1 MKKFYRLADEDAIKP
16 EEVEPLDKK
25 KTSKQLQQLEPTRK
39 NTKLK
44 SQEPAEEEAEEAEVL
59 SAEADA
65 DADEADEGVDG
76 EDEGVAGVDEE
87 DEDEDEEDDSESSDA
102 PEAAEAEEEVLFE
115 REPVPLGD
123 ESRRIAVQNLDWA
136 RVRVRAHAPSTHYL
150 HTYIDVTSI
159 CIYLLHL
166 FASSICAPTRAC

>member
-65 DADEADEGVDG
+65 DEEDEGVDR
-76 EDEGVAGVDEE
+76 EDEE
-87 DEDEDEEDDSESSDA
+87 DEDEDDDSESSDD
-102 PEAAEAEEEVLFE
+102 PEAVEAEEEVLFE

-150 HTYIDVTSI
+150 HTYIDVVTSI
-159 CIYLLHL
+159 CIYLRTDTRML
-166 FASSICAPTRAC
+166 SS